1 MVENRLIKQ
10 TLNFKWDFT
19 EEESSGNL
27 IFYTTVVII
36 LPVFNILSEHFFFF
50 FFFFK
55 QKRYF
60 GSGLMKNYIKTI
72 LGGSKGIFQ
81 KICKLLGIKT
91 SCQESPP
98 TPQNVF
104 LTLSWRRSLSYRHQ
118 VIDLLCK
125 SIDWFLYH

>member
-1 MVENRLIKQ
+1 MR
-10 TLNFKWDFT
+10 
-19 EEESSGNL
+19 
-27 IFYTTVVII
+27 FYWRRKFREPYFLHNCCYNTST
-36 LPVFNILSEHFFFF
+36 VFNILSEHFFFF
-50 FFFFK
+50 FFFFQ

-125 SIDWFLYH
+125 SIDWFLYHKDFRHEEVH